1 MYRNLKPNKYNIIY
15 FNATTMTS
23 LGFIIVGIPA
33 PLFESLGGGRGGV
46 QIFLLE
52 RGDKPVNGGEGG

>member
-33 PLFESLGGGRGGV
+33 PLFESLGGG
-46 QIFLLE
+46 
-52 RGDKPVNGGEGG
+52 EGGSTNVFARKG